1 MATSSYLFHAR
12 FINAKINEWNCYE
25 KQDTYIVSKY
35 LSTRHL
41 LNINRMVILQ
51 WSNMANILTK
61 YLLIWYTEK
70 DTVPFLVFL
79 SKMHPLTLNHF
90 KSITQNQTEGH
101 STKGLGCSLWLNYCS
116 KLFSFLMSP
125 VHCLITAINNIH
137 LRAFKR
143 SEKYNTEIVTDLGRF
158 LWKQFF
164 STAVGG

>member
-12 FINAKINEWNCYE
+12 FINTKINEWNCYE

-79 SKMHPLTLNHF
+79 FKMHPLTLNHF

-101 STKGLGCSLWLNYCS
+101 STKGLACTLWLNYCS
-116 KLFSFLMSP
+116 RLKETNAVCGPRLGPRTEKNMLFA
-125 VHCLITAINNIH
+125 VKDINVVIGNI
-137 LRAFKR
+137 
-143 SEKYNTEIVTDLGRF
+143 
-158 LWKQFF
+158 
-164 STAVGG
+164 